1 MSKTATSLKTPQG
14 RELTFPT
21 QSLEEAVRA
30 EVGAKDR
37 PLTKLCYT
45 AVDIAAEDADLVI
58 DSLLAYLDTDTM
70 CYYSENPELQKL
82 EEEAWRPVTDW
93 VQRRYDCSVDTTI
106 GLMPLNQPAET
117 HDRLRAVLQ
126 SLSPWELAGV
136 TSLTQLYASLLLAL
150 AVFENQLDAE
160 TAWIASRIDEE
171 AQAEQWGRD
180 EEAQWRVNRF
190 KDEMFQAAKFL
201 NLVR

>member
-1 MSKTATSLKTPQG
+1 MTLKTPQG
-14 RELTFPT
+14 RQLTFPT
-21 QSLEEAVRA
+21 EALEEAVRA
-30 EVGAKDR
+30 EINAKER

-45 AVDIAAEDADLVI
+45 VVDLAAEDADLVI

-93 VQRRYDCSVDTTI
+93 VQQRFDCSVETTI
-106 GLMPLNQPAET
+106 GLMPLEQPAET
-117 HDRLRAVLQ
+117 HDRLRAVLK
-126 SLSPWELAGV
+126 SLSPWELAAV
-136 TSLTQLYASLLLAL
+136 TSLTQLYASIMLAL

-160 TAWIASRIDEE
+160 TAWFASRIDEE

-180 EEAQWRVNRF
+180 EEAELRASRF
-190 KDEMFQAAKFL
+190 KEEVHQAIKFL